1 MVLVDQ
7 WVDESGGSV
16 IVVSLMISVI
26 LSSPWVLGVPG
37 RGASAS
43 VPTRRVAGGSLPVT
57 F

>member
-43 VPTRRVAGGSLPVT
+43 VPTP
-57 F
+57 

>member
-26 LSSPWVLGVPG
+26 LSSWVLGVPG

-43 VPTRRVAGGSLPVT
+43 VPTP
-57 F
+57 